1 MPYTVTVRR
10 ADAFDA
16 ARLAEIYAYYVAH
29 TAVTFDYD
37 APSAL
42 EFAEKVER
50 VQRAYPFLVVCENGR
65 VMGYAYAGPFV
76 GREAYRY
83 AAEVSIYLDPNA
95 RGRGLG
101 RALYEALETAL
112 VLQGIRNLYAC
123 IGVPTVP
130 DEFLTDHSARFH
142 AHLGY
147 RTVGHF
153 HACGYKFGRWYDMI
167 WMEKRL
173 TAPDD
178 SAVPTAEDITLQSQ
192 TLESYDAY
200 CRRLVQDP
208 MLFADP
214 AAFRPYVY
222 DAEAVAATFRHNRLR
237 TDCRYFTVYL
247 GSEPVG
253 ELVLKAIDRADRTC
267 ELGICLAH
275 DGVKGRG
282 FGTRAEQLALTLA
295 FGALGMRTVYADT
308 LPQNKRS
315 QRVLEKVGFVPLGER
330 DGFLLFGITR
340 ERFDALYGGKT
351 E

>member
-1 MPYTVTVRR
+1 MADVFVRD

-16 ARLAEIYAYYVAH
+16 ARLCEIYEYYVRR
-29 TAVTFDYD
+29 TAITFDCD

-42 EFAEKVER
+42 EFADKIDR
-50 VQRAYPFLVVCENGR
+50 VQRAYPFLVVTENGR

-76 GREAYRY
+76 GREAYRFS
-83 AAEVSIYLDPNA
+83 AEVSIYLDPNA

-101 RALYEALETAL
+101 RALYEALEAAL
-112 VLQGIRNLYAC
+112 TEQGIRNLYAC

-130 DEFLTDHSARFH
+130 DEYLTDNSARFH

-153 HACGYKFGRWYDMI
+153 HTCGYKFGRWYDMI

-173 TAPDD
+173 TESDGKPL
-178 SAVPTAEDITLQSQ
+178 PTAEDVTLQSQ

-200 CRRLVQDP
+200 CRRLEQDV
-208 MLFADP
+208 MLFRDP

-222 DAEAVAATFRHNRLR
+222 DRENVAATFSHNRLR
-237 TDCRYFTVYL
+237 TDRRYFTVFL
-247 GSEPVG
+247 GTEPIG
-253 ELVLKAIDRADRTC
+253 ELVLKAIDREEKTC
-267 ELGICLAH
+267 ELGICLVH

-308 LPQNKRS
+308 LPMNKRS

-330 DGFLLFGITR
+330 DGFLLYGITR
-340 ERFDALYGGKT
+340 ERFTALYGGKT